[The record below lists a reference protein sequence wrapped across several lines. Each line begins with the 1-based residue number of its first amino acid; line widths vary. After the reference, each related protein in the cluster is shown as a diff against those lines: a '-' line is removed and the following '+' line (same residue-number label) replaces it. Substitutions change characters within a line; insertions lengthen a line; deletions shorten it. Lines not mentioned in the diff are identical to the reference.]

1 MLEPSAPL
9 RLRDELDA
17 LAATGLYPN
26 EESFLTDAVNTLLAA
41 RPDVREAIA
50 CKLYERGIFSL
61 GRAAEW
67 SSLSI
72 ETIKAALHR
81 RGIERTAFE
90 TSDEINAMARNSLR
104 AAGRIAS

>member
-1 MLEPSAPL
+1 MSETFVPL
-9 RLRDELDA
+9 RLREELDA

-41 RPDVREAIA
+41 RPDVRESLA
-50 CKLYERGIFSL
+50 CQLYARGVFSL

-67 SSLSI
+67 SGLNI
-72 ETIKAALHR
+72 EAFKAALHR

-90 TSDEINAMARNSLR
+90 SPDEIHAMAHKTLR
-104 AAGRIAS
+104 AAGRDQP

>member
-1 MLEPSAPL
+1 MLELSTSL

-26 EESFLTDAVNTLLAA
+26 EESFLADAVNTLLAA

-67 SSLSI
+67 SGVSI

-90 TSDEINAMARNSLR
+90 TPDEIRAMARKSLR
-104 AAGRIAS
+104 VAGRIHS

>member
-1 MLEPSAPL
+1 MLESSTPL

-17 LAATGLYPN
+17 LAATGLYPS
-26 EESFLTDAVNTLLAA
+26 EESFLSDAVNTLLAA

-50 CKLYERGIFSL
+50 CKLYERGVFSL

-67 SSLSI
+67 SGVSI

-90 TSDEINAMARNSLR
+90 TPAELNAMARQSLR
-104 AAGRIAS
+104 AAGRI

>member
-1 MLEPSAPL
+1 MLETSAPL

-17 LAATGLYPN
+17 LADTGLYPN
-26 EESFLTDAVNTLLAA
+26 EESFLMDAVNTLLAA

-67 SSLSI
+67 SGESI
-72 ETIKAALHR
+72 EALKAALHR
-81 RGIERTAFE
+81 RGVERTAYE
-90 TSDEINAMARNSLR
+90 TPDEISAMARQSLR
-104 AAGRIAS
+104 VAGRIQP